1 MTASTEYHPA
11 LTGRW
16 FDAAP
21 DAASGLVSTCAE
33 AGPLSASDADALP
46 APPTPR
52 RATVRNALRFARRE
66 GDVVF
71 ADAARCGDVLTYD
84 LPGAPGRLVV
94 ISDPAH
100 VRSVLTADPAIA
112 PSATRLSPL
121 RPIVGPDSVLTTLAE
136 QHRRQRTALLPSFH
150 RTSVARC
157 TDVIEQASAA
167 HLDRW
172 PTNRRVRV
180 DHIAQAITLDVIMAV
195 IFGIHAAD
203 GVLTDDVPDVAT
215 TAERHLRDATRRFL
229 RWSSSAV
236 GTVAQLLN
244 ASHPEPVGLLA
255 WGVRHLDAAIA
266 GVIAER
272 RADGHASDDDVM
284 SALLAARA
292 TDGLPLSDSEIRDE
306 LVSLLLAGHE
316 TTATTIAWAF
326 ERLTRH
332 PEVYAQARSA
342 AAEGDDEFVGA
353 VITETMRCR
362 PVVPSVARELQ
373 RPWRFGTHRCES
385 GDIAVVSTLLLHHRD
400 DLYPHPFDFRPDRF
414 IGTRTDPMTLLPFG
428 GGNRRCLG
436 AHLAMTELQI
446 VVGDILRRVELE
458 THDRPAE
465 RPRYRNV
472 TMVPARGG
480 TVRALS
486 VD

>member
-1 MTASTEYHPA
+1 MI
-11 LTGRW
+11 
-16 FDAAP
+16 
-21 DAASGLVSTCAE
+21 
-33 AGPLSASDADALP
+33 
-46 APPTPR
+46 R
-52 RATVRNALRFARRE
+52 R
-66 GDVVF
+66 
-71 ADAARCGDVLTYD
+71 
-84 LPGAPGRLVV
+84 
-94 ISDPAH
+94 
-100 VRSVLTADPAIA
+100 
-112 PSATRLSPL
+112 
-121 RPIVGPDSVLTTLAE
+121 
-136 QHRRQRTALLPSFH
+136 
-150 RTSVARC
+150 
-157 TDVIEQASAA
+157 ASAA

-172 PTNRRVRV
+172 PARRRVRV
-180 DHIAQAITLDVIMAV
+180 DRIAQAITLDVIMAV
-195 IFGIHAAD
+195 IFGIHAPD
-203 GVLTDDVPDVAT
+203 GVLSDGVPDAAT

-229 RWSSSAV
+229 RWSSSTV

-255 WGVRHLDAAIA
+255 RGVRHLDAAIA
-266 GVIAER
+266 AVIAER
-272 RADGHASDDDVM
+272 RAGRHTADDVM

-332 PEVYAQARSA
+332 PEVYAQARRA
-342 AAEGDDEFVGA
+342 AAEDDAEFVGT

-362 PVVPSVARELQ
+362 PVIPSVARELK
-373 RPWRFGTHRCES
+373 RPWRFGTHRGEP
-385 GDIAVVSTLLLHHRD
+385 GDIVLVSTVLLHHRD

-414 IGTRTDPMTLLPFG
+414 VGTRTDPMTLLPFG

-458 THDRPAE
+458 THDRPSE
-465 RPRYRNV
+465 PPRYRNV
-472 TMVPARGG
+472 TMIPARGG